1 MIALMF
7 QSTRS
12 ANLNGTTNCPPDSNY
27 HAPQKTGRHITASGF
42 KAEARVFHESTLD
55 VDAQGLPLWMGTDRK
70 IYSGFSKQGTAI
82 IWNESANG
90 IELTSFEE
98 TQDPFCY
105 LQFGDFDLFYN
116 NTERAIEGAKRV
128 RSAASQRI
136 SLLAHDD
143 VEQPLWNRWIADATS
158 AINRLS
164 EKARA

>member
-1 MIALMF
+1 
-7 QSTRS
+7 
-12 ANLNGTTNCPPDSNY
+12 
-27 HAPQKTGRHITASGF
+27 
-42 KAEARVFHESTLD
+42 
-55 VDAQGLPLWMGTDRK
+55 MGTDRK
-70 IYSGFSKQGTAI
+70 IYSGFSKPGTAI

-116 NTERAIEGAKRV
+116 NTERAMEGAERV
-128 RSAASQRI
+128 RRAASHRI
-136 SLLAHDD
+136 SLLAPDD
-143 VEQPLWNRWIADATS
+143 AERPLWNRWITDATS